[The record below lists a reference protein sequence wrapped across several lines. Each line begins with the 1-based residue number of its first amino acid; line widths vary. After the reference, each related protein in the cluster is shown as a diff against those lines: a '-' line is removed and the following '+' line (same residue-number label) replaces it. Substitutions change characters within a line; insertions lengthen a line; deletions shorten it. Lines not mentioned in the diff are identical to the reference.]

1 MTYFFMQNSSKINLM
16 ESIDAL
22 FVLRRAFLFGV
33 CRRADVNRA
42 CGTEFSPNRASA
54 IMRGAVARWPHLLYS
69 APHRGVFP
77 RDGAACPKEADAS
90 HILSLIAKGAGPRET
105 GVFPEDGA
113 PVLMPKPKPA
123 QALREGS
130 TQAVLNAALHDK
142 PLRILYVGLRRGENA
157 RWRGIWPRAMEFT
170 GLQWRLHAQD
180 LEAADQGFPIKVFML
195 SRIMDAQP
203 LSEKEVPKGFT
214 PKTLVRQDRVLR
226 VSLSEDLT
234 PDQAQV
240 IRNAFGI
247 KDGVMTWP
255 DHALYEFKRDFTR
268 EPPNPDI
275 VWPTMTR
282 LDILE

>member
-1 MTYFFMQNSSKINLM
+1 M
-16 ESIDAL
+16 ENNDSL

-54 IMRGAVARWPHLLYS
+54 IMRAAITRWHALLYS

-77 RDGAACPKEADAS
+77 REGAACPKEADAS
-90 HILSLIAKGAGPRET
+90 LILSLIAKGAAPSET
-105 GVFPEDGA
+105 GVFPDDGA
-113 PVLMPKPKPA
+113 PILMPNPKPA
-123 QALREGS
+123 RALRDGA
-130 TQAVLNAALHDK
+130 TQVVLSAALHER
-142 PLRILYVGLRRGENA
+142 PLRILYVGLRRGESA
-157 RWRGIWPRAMEFT
+157 RWRRVWPRAMEFT

-180 LEAADQGFPIKVFML
+180 MEAADQGFPIKVFML

-203 LSEKEVPKGFT
+203 LSEKDASKGFT

-234 PDQAQV
+234 PDQVQV
-240 IRNAFGI
+240 VRSGFGI
-247 KDGVMTWP
+247 QDGRMTWP
-255 DHALYEFKRDFTR
+255 DHSLHEFKRDFTR
-268 EPPNPDI
+268 EPPNPDV
-275 VWPTMTR
+275 VWPTITR